1 MRLKSLPISAK
12 SISFDNPNNSVQSA
26 KWVGDVCIYTTN
38 NRLQYLVGEQTYSI
52 THIDPGTYLL
62 GYIARDGRVYLAD
75 KDVNVISYALN
86 LSVVEYQTVVLRGD
100 MEAADEMLATIPAE
114 QLPKIARFLEGQ
126 GMLFMTALIPGYKEK
141 ALEVS
146 TDPEQRFELALQ
158 LRQLDVAY
166 QLAER
171 YLHLILYLTL
181 ESNVESKWKQVGDAA
196 LAVWNLVLAE
206 ECFEKAKDLGSL
218 LLLYT
223 STGSRAGLERLSS
236 HARGVCENNIA
247 FTCQL
252 ALGNVGACVDILIA
266 TGRIAEAVLFSR
278 TYQPSL
284 TPGLVEKWKLDLV
297 KTGKET
303 IANSIASPDGN
314 LDLFPGWVQALDGGK
329 PNSDIVESMDVLVL
343 ANCSWS
349 QS

>member
-1 MRLKSLPISAK
+1 
-12 SISFDNPNNSVQSA
+12 
-26 KWVGDVCIYTTN
+26 
-38 NRLQYLVGEQTYSI
+38 
-52 THIDPGTYLL
+52 
-62 GYIARDGRVYLAD
+62 
-75 KDVNVISYALN
+75 LN

-100 MEAADEMLATIPAE
+100 MEAADEMLATIPAD

-126 GMLFMTALIPGYKEK
+126 GYKEK

-166 QLAER
+166 QLAEQ
-171 YLHLILYLTL
+171 
-181 ESNVESKWKQVGDAA
+181 SNVESKWKHVGDAA

-284 TPGLVEKWKLDLV
+284 TPGLVENWKLDLV
-297 KTGKET
+297 KMGKET

-329 PNSDIVESMDVLVL
+329 PNSDIVEVGHKVEGLGLESADSEP
-343 ANCSWS
+343 AD
-349 QS
+349 